1 MSEEQLVY
9 ETTMALRGKQ
19 YQISV
24 YCRAG
29 GRHVAKTTLAEDDI
43 IINDGTSL
51 EEVLTKHQKLLP
63 LAVTLRRIFYHY

>member
-9 ETTMALRGKQ
+9 ETTMALRGKK

-24 YCRAG
+24 YCREC
-29 GRHVAKTTLAEDDI
+29 GRHVAKTTLTEDDI

-51 EEVLTKHQKLLP
+51 EEVLAKHQKILP
-63 LAVTLRRIFYHY
+63 LAVTLRRIFNHY